1 MFWQNFIALCSK
13 SRMPPSRVAADLGL
27 TKSAVSAWKKGAV
40 PRDGTLARI
49 ADYFK
54 VPVESLTAGEPPDLP
69 QASAALEPDEA
80 QLLTDYRAFSYAGR
94 GLIRDFIEKMKA
106 QGIYAKGA
114 DPFLMGFNEEW
125 AQ

>member
-1 MFWQNFIALCSK
+1 MFWQNFERLCTKAGK
-13 SRMPPSRVAADLGL
+13 SPTRVAAELGL
-27 TKSAVSAWKKGAV
+27 TSGSVAGWKKGAA
-40 PRDGTLARI
+40 PRNGTVKQI
-49 ADYFK
+49 ADYFG
-54 VPVESLTAGEPPDLP
+54 VPLESLTAGEPPDLP
-69 QASAALEPDEA
+69 QASPALEPDEA